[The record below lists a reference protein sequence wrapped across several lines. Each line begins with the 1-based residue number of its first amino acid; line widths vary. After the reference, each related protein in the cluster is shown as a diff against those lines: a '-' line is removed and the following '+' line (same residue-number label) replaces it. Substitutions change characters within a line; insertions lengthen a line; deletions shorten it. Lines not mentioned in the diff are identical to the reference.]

1 MARRRMTKKSKPR
14 TRRSRAFNIVNA
26 AEMYATSSVLT
37 QNFAGTNPISFL
49 TGIEYGNVAGS
60 GSTGMQRPTAK
71 MGFAYNPSGAS
82 VTIPEM
88 LGLGNNAS
96 VGNGLDVISQNI
108 QAHFIPAM
116 LQYAGVKIGFKVGK
130 KLLSKQRSFLNNDV
144 IKPLLGKNMVRV

>member
-1 MARRRMTKKSKPR
+1 MSRKNKPR

-26 AEMYATSSVLT
+26 AEMYASTSVLT

-49 TGIEYGNVAGS
+49 TGIEYGQ
-60 GSTGMQRPTAK
+60 TGVTGGMKGGRAV
-71 MGFAYNPSGAS
+71 MGYSYNPGASS
-82 VTIPEM
+82 VTIPEL
-88 LGLGNNAS
+88 LGIGNAAR

-108 QAHFIPAM
+108 QSNFVPAM

-144 IKPLLGKNMVRV
+144 IKPLLGNNLVRV